1 MIGKIRALL
10 RKVEGRPA
18 TQYGFHKIM
27 SRAWLACM
35 AVTVPV
41 VIFLPA
47 FWAKIGILWVA
58 EISYYANYATDTGA
72 MAAANA
78 STADDITAYAI
89 GEAARG
95 ERGPA

>member
-1 MIGKIRALL
+1 MIGKLRVLL
-10 RKVEGRPA
+10 RRVEGRPA

-27 SRAWLACM
+27 SRVWLACM

-58 EISYYANYATDTGA
+58 EISYYANYATDAGA
-72 MAAANA
+72 MASANA
-78 STADDITAYAI
+78 STDESITAYAI
-89 GEAARG
+89 EADAIA
-95 ERGPA
+95 EQS